1 MARKLKSKSR
11 VEKDMLQIE
20 KDAELWENGQLGASV
35 EHAVRVPEAEAK
47 IIDAM
52 IDDAFDLRSVT
63 IRLQKGLVREF
74 EQFAKQDGIGYQP
87 LMRMILTKYATERKA
102 KS

>member
-1 MARKLKSKSR
+1 
-11 VEKDMLQIE
+11 
-20 KDAELWENGQLGASV
+20 
-35 EHAVRVPEAEAK
+35 
-47 IIDAM
+47 M